1 MSSQTANKY
10 EAPLWRILFVY
21 AVIVAV
27 VFVIVYRLLDLQV
40 LGEQSW
46 SLQAVDNYEDTIID
60 PAPRGIIYDRNGFI
74 LARNVASYNVVITPA
89 GLPDDEADIQR
100 IYREVSELTG
110 IPAGGPVT
118 DATLENAKLF
128 SACVPGPSIADMVA
142 LGDSLAPYTPVK
154 ISCNISEELARVLR
168 EKAVDW
174 PGVDVE
180 IEPIREYPT
189 GSLTANIIGFLG
201 PIPAALE
208 ESYEARNF
216 VPNRDKVGY
225 AGVEISLDD
234 ILLGKNGRRVVQID
248 VAGQVLRNLEPPI
261 EPVAGN
267 NVVLTIDTRLQ
278 KAAEAALVDEINYW
292 NTYLNTTQISSGIV
306 IAMNP
311 KTGEV
316 LAMVS
321 YPTFENNRMA
331 RFIPGYYYQQL
342 EQDPRH
348 PLVNNAIAAM
358 FPPGSTFKLSTALG
372 AYNEGV
378 IGPEKIVETPGRLV
392 LCERFLPTDPCT
404 ERNSRPFVDWIYNRR
419 NVINEAG
426 FGALDFFHCI
436 AYSSNVCFYKLGGG
450 YEDEIP
456 DGGLGIWRLK
466 EYAMALG
473 YDQRSGI
480 ALPGEE
486 DGSIPDPKWKRINT
500 GENWSTGDTYI
511 ASVGQGFVD
520 ATPLQVIVSGA
531 TIANRG
537 KMMQPTIV
545 REVQDSEGRVIP
557 MWFNPSLEDFAVY
570 EQREI
575 VDSQNRTK
583 TVYVN
588 PSEPD
593 VLLPELPE
601 GSYQISP
608 FKPNLKWDITDPNK
622 PLIEIFNCDE
632 GFCEPTGEAKSVDPE
647 AIEAVR
653 AGTRLAVTEDPLG
666 TLNGVFVRREDPLP
680 IAVAGKTGTAEY
692 CDNVARQLQQC
703 QFGSWPTHAWT
714 LAYAPFDDP
723 EIIIL
728 AFAYHGGEGGS
739 VAAPIVE
746 RVMRAYF
753 ELKAID
759 LGTQGTGS

>member
-1 MSSQTANKY
+1 MSSQTVHKY
-10 EAPLWRILFVY
+10 EVPLWRTLFVY
-21 AVIVAV
+21 AIIIGV
-27 VFVIVYRLLDLQV
+27 VGAIVYRLLSLQV
-40 LGEQSW
+40 LGQQTYMI
-46 SLQAVDNYEDTIID
+46 QAVDNYEETISN
-60 PAPRGIIYDRNGFI
+60 PAPRGIIYDRNGFV

-110 IPAGGPVT
+110 VPAGGPVT
-118 DATLENAKLF
+118 DASLENAKLF
-128 SACVPGPSIADMVA
+128 SACVPGPSIADIVA

-154 ISCNISEELARVLR
+154 ITCNISEELARVIR

-174 PGVDVE
+174 PGVELE

-189 GSLTANIIGFLG
+189 GSLTANIVGFLG
-201 PIPAALE
+201 PISAAQE
-208 ESYEARNF
+208 EAYRARGF
-216 VPNRDKVGY
+216 VPNRDKIGY
-225 AGVEISLDD
+225 AGVELSLDD
-234 ILLGKNGRRVVQID
+234 ILLGKNGQRVVQID

-267 NVVLTIDTRLQ
+267 NLVLTIDTRLQ

-292 NTYLNTTQISSGIV
+292 NTFFSTTRISSGIV

-311 KTGEV
+311 KTGEI

-331 RFIPGYYYQQL
+331 RFIPGYYYEQL
-342 EQDPRH
+342 EQDPRK

-358 FPPGSTFKLSTALG
+358 FPPGSTFKLVTATG

-378 IGPEKIVETPGRLV
+378 IGPEKIVETPGRLM
-392 LCERFLPTDPCT
+392 LCERFRPTDPCT
-404 ERNSRPFVDWIYNRR
+404 DRNSRPFVDWIYDRGGE
-419 NVINEAG
+419 INEAG
-426 FGALDFFHCI
+426 FGALDFYHCI

-456 DGGLGIWRLK
+456 DGGLNIFRLK
-466 EYAMALG
+466 QYARALG
-473 YDQRSGI
+473 YDELSGI
-480 ALPGEE
+480 QLPGEE
-486 DGSIPDPKWKRINT
+486 DGLIPDPRWKRINQ

-511 ASVGQGFVD
+511 ASVGQGLVD
-520 ATPLQVIVSGA
+520 ATALQVLISGA

-557 MWFNPSLEDFAVY
+557 MWFNPSPDDFAVY
-570 EQREI
+570 EEREI
-575 VDSQNRTK
+575 VDERGRPRK
-583 TVYVN
+583 VWVN
-588 PSEPD
+588 PSRPD
-593 VLLPELPE
+593 VLRSELPD

-608 FKPNLKWDITDPNK
+608 FKANLKWDITEDEK
-622 PLIEIFNCDE
+622 IEIFNCEVGYCD
-632 GFCEPTGEAKSVDPE
+632 PTNEFMAVDPE
-647 AIEAVR
+647 AVEAVR
-653 AGTRLAVTEDPLG
+653 TGTRLAVAEEPLG
-666 TLNGVFVRREDPLP
+666 TLYSVFNEDYPLP

-692 CDNVARQLQQC
+692 CDNVASELQQC

-739 VAAPIVE
+739 VAAPIVA
-746 RVMRAYF
+746 RVMQAYF
-753 ELKAID
+753 ELKSID
-759 LGTQGTGS
+759 LGTQDSGS